1 MNETKYK
8 KNRYPNDDTKRKQ
21 KIPEV
26 TEKENTGTTNLKQYR
41 KGTYD
46 NEKDSQSNIY
56 SRSTKYLEIQR
67 KLYNNFYV
75 KPEMDFQYFSDK
87 SNDKSNKC
95 CECLNKK
102 KSYDELSSSTKFHY
116 NYLDNSKKVCAV
128 DVCACFLSSAAT
140 GIAGNIPPTFA
151 AAKAAVTS
159 LESALQTSYSTAVLT
174 KLSNALASVNLSSQ
188 SAIVGAII
196 SGVIPGVSSA
206 TASSTTVAK
215 AATAAAIDFARQEGI
230 KEGIHVVI
238 EKIKDLPFISN
249 YLNVQWTKFIN
260 GSNYNTVSG
269 LVQAVKDA
277 VHSTANTCTPP
288 SGQFGK
294 VCQSISNGEATFR
307 SVVEAGQEA
316 AASTTGTVQ
325 KSALDTIEI
334 ATTTCTTAITASVIA
349 IVVIVLVLVIIYLI
363 LRYRR
368 KKKINKKVQYTKL
381 FNK

>member
-1 MNETKYK
+1 MPTKFRSLVEFSCEPTEYYKHEYNKLREYKNMNETKYK

-196 SGVIPGVSSA
+196 SGVILGVSSA

-215 AATAAAIDFARQEGI
+215 AATAAA
-230 KEGIHVVI
+230 
-238 EKIKDLPFISN
+238 
-249 YLNVQWTKFIN
+249 
-260 GSNYNTVSG
+260 
-269 LVQAVKDA
+269 
-277 VHSTANTCTPP
+277 
-288 SGQFGK
+288 
-294 VCQSISNGEATFR
+294 
-307 SVVEAGQEA
+307 
-316 AASTTGTVQ
+316 STTFFPYGMTIV
-325 KSALDTIEI
+325 ALILLTI
-334 ATTTCTTAITASVIA
+334 AM
-349 IVVIVLVLVIIYLI
+349 IVLYIW
-363 LRYRR
+363 LRRRR
-368 KKKINKKVQYTKL
+368 KNSWKHEWKKHLCK
-381 FNK
+381 

>member
-1 MNETKYK
+1 MKLHYSKILLFSLPLNIFMSLSYAHNKNKPYITSHTTTITLRVLNECDIHTSIYVNDADMESLKENFDRKTSQRFEKYNERMIKNRQKYK
-8 KNRYPNDDTKRKQ
+8 EQCDRDIQ
-21 KIPEV
+21 KIILKDKI
-26 TEKENTGTTNLKQYR
+26 EKSLAGKVEKGCLKCGCGLGVVAASVGLTGALA
-41 KGTYD
+41 
-46 NEKDSQSNIY
+46 
-56 SRSTKYLEIQR
+56 
-67 KLYNNFYV
+67 V
-75 KPEMDFQYFSDK
+75 
-87 SNDKSNKC
+87 
-95 CECLNKK
+95 
-102 KSYDELSSSTKFHY
+102 DELK
-116 NYLDNSKKVCAV
+116 N
-128 DVCACFLSSAAT
+128 
-140 GIAGNIPPTFA
+140 
-151 AAKAAVTS
+151 
-159 LESALQTSYSTAVLT
+159 
-174 KLSNALASVNLSSQ
+174 
-188 SAIVGAII
+188 
-196 SGVIPGVSSA
+196 
-206 TASSTTVAK
+206 
-215 AATAAAIDFARQEGI
+215 AATAAAIDFARKEGI